1 MSEQKANPLCQMN
14 LTLKGVTADIEA
26 LPKIRRRAFRVVHR
40 LLQYSFNETK
50 ARLAEALGYKN
61 AETMRADT
69 EALADIIVQV
79 LRAFG
84 ESNVHGFGYEDD
96 SDTPPPDIPAWLE
109 LERGK
114 WRRFELTAEDF
125 TQIAEL
131 NAIIE
136 RHGLSRRELA
146 VITASLRIRP
156 EFTLADFSPN
166 QSEANLS
173 GYATVDLATEL
184 KRRDGVESVCLEP
197 YASATMKME
206 GPATVLKVFV

>member
-1 MSEQKANPLCQMN
+1 MN

-26 LPKIRRRAFRVVHR
+26 LPEIRRRAFRVFHR

-96 SDTPPPDIPAWLE
+96 SDTPPPDIPDWLKA
-109 LERGK
+109 ERNK
-114 WRRFELTAEDF
+114 WRRFELTATDRA
-125 TQIAEL
+125 QIDEL
-131 NAIIE
+131 NAV
-136 RHGLSRRELA
+136 LAKFDLTRRELA
-146 VITASLRIRP
+146 VIVASLRLHP
-156 EFTLADFSPN
+156 DFTLDDFHADK
-166 QSEANLS
+166 
-173 GYATVDLATEL
+173 DLLAPDNRERL
-184 KRRDGVESVCLEP
+184 IKRFWTLRSRP
-197 YASATMKME
+197 
-206 GPATVLKVFV
+206 